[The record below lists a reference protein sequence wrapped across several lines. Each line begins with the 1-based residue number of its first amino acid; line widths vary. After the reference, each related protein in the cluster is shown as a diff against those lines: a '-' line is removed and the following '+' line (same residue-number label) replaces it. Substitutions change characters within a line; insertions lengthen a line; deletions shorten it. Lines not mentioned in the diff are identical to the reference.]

1 MRRRETAM
9 VLPSGMAKWVS
20 VLAVSMVLFTAGCLA
35 GPPAERKS
43 AADTAASP
51 PRNEAQLTF
60 GILYPMAH
68 PFYEMIT
75 QMTEEAA
82 APLDIELIV
91 KAPDEFNIEQQ
102 IRMMEQMI
110 KQGVDGIAVSPVDG
124 DALAPVIDRAVHA
137 GIPVI
142 CFETDSPDSSRL
154 TYIGSNHYEAGKL
167 LGEVLDRLLKSR
179 GMVLVESGFPKL
191 PAQQE
196 RLEGMLQHINAYT
209 DIQVLDV
216 RFNNGSEDQA
226 LTDMEIMIDGHP
238 HFDAFVSLDLWSP
251 ASSILVWK
259 AKGLTRD
266 VVAFGMQSDIKEA
279 IHNGQITA
287 VVSQNEQNWAVEI
300 ITNLIL
306 AAQKK
311 PLPEH
316 VDTGTAVLTRDTV
329 DSFPDVTRLQK
340 RQSQGR

>member
-1 MRRRETAM
+1 MR
-9 VLPSGMAKWVS
+9 LPSSMGKWTLTVVS
-20 VLAVSMVLFTAGCLA
+20 FIVLL
-35 GPPAERKS
+35 
-43 AADTAASP
+43 AASGCISGSSEEHRP
-51 PRNEAQLTF
+51 SLYSSGPQPRSEAPLTF

-110 KQGVDGIAVSPVDG
+110 KQEVDGIAVSPVDG
-124 DALAPVIDRAVHA
+124 DALAPVIDRAVLA

-142 CFETDSPDSSRL
+142 CFETDSPDSSRS
-154 TYIGSNHYEAGKL
+154 TYIGSNHDEAGIL
-167 LGEVLDRLLKSR
+167 VGEVLDGLLKGR

-191 PAQQE
+191 TAQQQ
-196 RLEGMLQHINAYT
+196 RLDGMLQYINTKT

-259 AKGLTRD
+259 AKGLNRD

-279 IHNGQITA
+279 IHNGQITS
-287 VVSQNEQNWAVEI
+287 VISQNEQRWATEI
-300 ITNLIL
+300 ITSLVS

-311 PLPEH
+311 PLPDH
-316 VDTGTAVLTRDTV
+316 IDTGTAVLTRDTV
-329 DSFPDVTRLQK
+329 DAFPDVTRLQK
-340 RQSQGR
+340 RQRR